1 MNTVSN
7 DLVLSNGAVSRS
19 ILRAGGPVLQD
30 ECNQY
35 ISSNGKPQI
44 GGVVVT
50 GPGNIPCK
58 HIIHTVGA
66 KYNKSAVMTSVKVG
80 SYMCVDKLGE
90 FLSADVRGNGNEV
103 FEDM

>member
-1 MNTVSN
+1 MNTVTN
-7 DLVLSNGAVSRS
+7 DLVLSIGAVSRT
-19 ILRAGGPVLQD
+19 ILRAGGPALQD

-58 HIIHTVGA
+58 LIIHTVGA
-66 KYNKSAVMTSVKVG
+66 KYYKLAVLKSEKVW
-80 SYMCVDKLGE
+80 
-90 FLSADVRGNGNEV
+90 
-103 FEDM
+103 

>member
-19 ILRAGGPVLQD
+19 ILRTGGPALQD

-35 ISSNGKPQI
+35 ISNHGKVQI
-44 GGVVVT
+44 GEIVVT

-58 HIIHTVGA
+58 NIIHTIGTT
-66 KYNKSAVMTSVKVG
+66 YNKSNTSKSEKVG
-80 SYMCVDKLGE
+80 S
-90 FLSADVRGNGNEV
+90 
-103 FEDM
+103 

>member
-19 ILRAGGPVLQD
+19 ILRAGGPALQD

-50 GPGNIPCK
+50 GPGSIQCK

-66 KYNKSAVMTSVKVG
+66 KYDKSVVLKSVKVG
-80 SYMCVDKLGE
+80 SYMSV
-90 FLSADVRGNGNEV
+90 N
-103 FEDM
+103 

>member
-7 DLVLSNGAVSRS
+7 DLVLSNGAVSRT
-19 ILRAGGPVLQD
+19 ILKAGGPALQD

-35 ISSNGKPQI
+35 ISGNGKPRI

-58 HIIHTVGA
+58 YIIHTVGA
-66 KYNKSAVMTSVKVG
+66 KYDKSNVSKSV
-80 SYMCVDKLGE
+80 
-90 FLSADVRGNGNEV
+90 EV
-103 FEDM
+103 SG